1 MYTPRHFELND
12 AQLAQ
17 RLIDEHPFA
26 LLIGPDGQGHSFVTH
41 VPLVRVAAGNGEVQD
56 DWWLEGHMA
65 KANPHWG
72 WLAAQREL
80 LVVFSGPDAYVSP
93 SHYETTQAVP
103 TWNYLA
109 LHVHGKLELVE
120 SPEDKD
126 ALLKRLIAQHEPAYA
141 AQWRGLSEDFQSKML
156 AAIVGFRI
164 RVQRVEAKAKLSQ
177 NRSAV
182 ERARIAAHQ
191 AQGTPEE
198 RALADWMGRLGLA

>member
-1 MYTPRHFELND
+1 MYTPKHFELKD
-12 AQLAQ
+12 PRLAQ
-17 RLIDEHPFA
+17 QLIAEHPFA
-26 LLIGPDGQGHSFVTH
+26 LLIGPDAQGRSFVTH
-41 VPLVRVAAGNGEVQD
+41 VPLVRVADGEGAQ

-80 LVVFSGPDAYVSP
+80 LVVFNGPNAYISP
-93 SHYETTQAVP
+93 SHYESTQAVP

-109 LHVHGKLELVE
+109 VHVHGLLEIVE
-120 SPEDKD
+120 AHEEKD
-126 ALLKRLIAQHEPAYA
+126 ALLKRLIAQHEPGYA
-141 AQWRGLSEDFQSKML
+141 AQWRGLPEDFQGKML
-156 AAIVGFRI
+156 GAIVGFRI

-198 RALADWMGRLGLA
+198 CSLADWMGRLGLV

>member
-1 MYTPRHFELND
+1 MYTPRHFELDD
-12 AQLAQ
+12 ALLAQ

-26 LLIGPDGQGHSFVTH
+26 LLIGPDAQGRSFVTH
-41 VPLVRVAAGNGEVQD
+41 APLVRVDAKPGAP

-72 WLAAQREL
+72 WLAAQPEL
-80 LVVFSGPDAYVSP
+80 LVVFNGPDAYVSP
-93 SHYETTQAVP
+93 RHYESTQAVP

-109 LHVHGKLELVE
+109 LHVHGVLELVE
-120 SPEDKD
+120 TAEEKD

-141 AQWRGLSEDFQSKML
+141 AQWRGLSEDFQGKML
-156 AAIVGFRI
+156 GAIVGFRI

-182 ERARIAAHQ
+182 ERARIAAQQ
-191 AQGTPEE
+191 AQGTPDE
-198 RALADWMGRLGLA
+198 RALADWMGRLGLL

>member
-1 MYTPRHFELND
+1 MYTPKHFLLDD
-12 AQLAQ
+12 ATLVRQLVEQ
-17 RLIDEHPFA
+17 HPFA
-26 LLIGPDGQGHSFVTH
+26 LLIGPDEQGRSFVTH
-41 VPLVRVAAGNGEVQD
+41 VPLVRVAAGEGEQ

-80 LVVFSGPDAYVSP
+80 LVVFNGPDAYVSP
-93 SHYETTQAVP
+93 SHYESTQAVP

-109 LHVHGKLELVE
+109 VHVHGVLELVE

-141 AQWRGLSEDFQSKML
+141 AQWRGLPEDFQGKLL

-191 AQGTPEE
+191 AQGTPGE
-198 RALADWMGRLGLA
+198 RALADWMGRLGLL